1 MAILESLTDKQS
13 DLKKINRDIVA
24 LLSEDELE
32 NEVTQ
37 SDEIDMNIRL
47 GIQKISKE
55 LKSKKSKDKELE
67 SNTTAVKTLGMKLPK
82 FTLTAFNGDPLKWT
96 SFIETFDAA
105 VDSQESLSAIEKF
118 SYLTGHLE
126 GPSADC
132 VRGFSLTS
140 KNYIEARKLLEE
152 RFGNTQVII
161 SAHMNVLLKLP
172 KLNNDS
178 VAKLTSFYNAIESN
192 IRSLMTMGLNP
203 SHYGPLLIPVI
214 LERLP
219 DSIKL
224 IVTRKLGKNNWH
236 ISDFIN
242 CIKEKVDA
250 GENCGFIKDKNDYEH
265 LRNTTHLL
273 LGVQNHSRKNCILW
287 KITLQ

>member
-1 MAILESLTDKQS
+1 M
-13 DLKKINRDIVA
+13 
-24 LLSEDELE
+24 
-32 NEVTQ
+32 
-37 SDEIDMNIRL
+37 
-47 GIQKISKE
+47 
-55 LKSKKSKDKELE
+55 
-67 SNTTAVKTLGMKLPK
+67 
-82 FTLTAFNGDPLKWT
+82 
-96 SFIETFDAA
+96 FIERFDVA

-126 GPSADC
+126 GP
-132 VRGFSLTS
+132 GT
-140 KNYIEARKLLEE
+140 
-152 RFGNTQVII
+152 

-172 KLNNDS
+172 KLNNNS
-178 VAKLTSFYNAIESN
+178 VGKLTSFYNAIESN

-224 IVTRKLGKNNWH
+224 IVTRKLVKNNWH

-242 CIKEKVDA
+242 CIKEEVDA
-250 GENCGFIKDKNDYEH
+250 VENCGFIKDKNDYEH

>member
-1 MAILESLTDKQS
+1 MADLKKLKKVRGTTRASVSILIAKYKDIFQENYGDQEDELMAMLESLKDKQS
-13 DLKKINRDIVA
+13 DLKKINRDIVE

-67 SNTTAVKTLGMKLPK
+67 SNTTAVKTSGMKLPK
-82 FTLTAFNGDPLKWT
+82 FTLAAFNGDPLKWT

-172 KLNNDS
+172 KLNNNNN

-192 IRSLMTMGLNP
+192 IQSLMTMRLNS
-203 SHYGPLLIPVI
+203 SHYGPLLIPVMM
-214 LERLP
+214 
-219 DSIKL
+219 
-224 IVTRKLGKNNWH
+224 G
-236 ISDFIN
+236 
-242 CIKEKVDA
+242 
-250 GENCGFIKDKNDYEH
+250 
-265 LRNTTHLL
+265 
-273 LGVQNHSRKNCILW
+273 
-287 KITLQ
+287 

>member
-1 MAILESLTDKQS
+1 
-13 DLKKINRDIVA
+13 
-24 LLSEDELE
+24 
-32 NEVTQ
+32 
-37 SDEIDMNIRL
+37 
-47 GIQKISKE
+47 
-55 LKSKKSKDKELE
+55 
-67 SNTTAVKTLGMKLPK
+67 MKLPK
-82 FTLTAFNGDPLKWT
+82 FTLTVFNENPLKWT
-96 SFIETFDAA
+96 SFIETFDAT
-105 VDSQESLSAIEKF
+105 VDSQESLSAIEN
-118 SYLTGHLE
+118 LTGHLE

-140 KNYIEARKLLEE
+140 KNYIEARMLSEE

-172 KLNNDS
+172 KLNNDN

-224 IVTRKLGKNNWH
+224 IVTRRLVKNNWH

-242 CIKEKVDA
+242 CIKEEVDA